1 MKQRRVV
8 RVTIGERDAG
18 GTSALLTARLL
29 HCRLIGPLVM
39 LFALSSLRSAAQDI
53 HFSQFFNTPLALGP
67 GSIGQFDGDQRVS
80 GVFRQQWRSV
90 TVPYRTFG
98 LGGDAAHFA
107 GVEQLGVG
115 AWIFNDR
122 AGDSRLNQFHLSIG
136 ASWTERF
143 GSDADHS
150 ITAGLQ
156 AGFTSLTL
164 DNGGL
169 SFDAQYNGFYYD
181 PQRDNGE
188 TFARDGL
195 LHPDVH
201 AGAVY
206 RYHPDA
212 RRLLQLGVSL
222 FNLTTPMIGFLGG
235 PGSPLDRR
243 IGVHAITRFPIA
255 TKLDLLPMAQYMAQG
270 TFTELDLGAN
280 LRYILLDRFALT
292 RALVLGLHYR
302 ATDAGYVHAGLEY
315 DDWTFGVSYD
325 VNTSDLVPASRNR
338 GGIEFTVV
346 RIFKQRP
353 LIPVQFKA
361 CPDQR

>member
-1 MKQRRVV
+1 MTYWWTTLHFRTLCIIVC
-8 RVTIGERDAG
+8 
-18 GTSALLTARLL
+18 TSYGAPLL
-29 HCRLIGPLVM
+29 
-39 LFALSSLRSAAQDI
+39 AQDI
-53 HFSQFFNTPLALGP
+53 HFSQFFQTPLAQGP

-107 GVEQLGVG
+107 GVDQLGVG

-122 AGDSRLNQFHLSIG
+122 AGDSRLNQFHMSIG
-136 ASWTERF
+136 VSWTERF
-143 GSDADHS
+143 GTVGAHS
-150 ITAGLQ
+150 ISGGIQ

-169 SFDAQYNGFYYD
+169 SFDSQYNGFYYD

-188 TFARDGL
+188 AFARDGL
-195 LHPDVH
+195 IHPDIH

-206 RYHPDA
+206 RHHPDA
-212 RRLLQLGVSL
+212 RRLIQVGVSL
-222 FNLTTPMIGFLGG
+222 FNLTTPQIGLLGET
-235 PGSPLDRR
+235 GSPLDRR
-243 IGVHAITRFPIA
+243 MGIHAITQFPIA
-255 TKLDLLPMAQYMAQG
+255 TKFDLLPMAQYMVQG
-270 TFTELDLGAN
+270 TFQEFDIGTN

-292 RALVLGLHYR
+292 RALLLGLHYR
-302 ATDAGYVHAGLEY
+302 AADAGYVFAGLEY
-315 DDWTFGVSYD
+315 DDWTFGMSYD

-338 GGIEFTVV
+338 GGVEFTVV

-353 LIPVQFKA
+353 LIPVHFKA